1 MSWDGTFKY
10 EPVNPSKVNE
20 ILTEYKDQ
28 PVLGYILELY
38 RLIEYQ
44 RNLINQQEKQLI
56 ALKHSEAWKHYEKPD
71 QFYDPKTRQYSNKPL
86 KSSDNRSC

>member
-10 EPVNPSKVNE
+10 EPMNESRVNE
-20 ILTEYKDQ
+20 ILTIYKGQ
-28 PVLGYILELY
+28 PVLDYIIELY

-44 RNLINQQEKQLI
+44 RQLINQQEKQLI
-56 ALKHSEAWKHYEKPD
+56 ALKHHEAWKHYDKLD
-71 QFYDPKTRQYSNKPL
+71 DTYDAKTRQYSNRSP

>member
-20 ILTEYKDQ
+20 ILTEYRGQ
-28 PVLGYILELY
+28 PVLDYILELY
-38 RLIEYQ
+38 KLIEYQ

-56 ALKHSEAWKHYEKPD
+56 ALKHSEAWKHYDKSLEN
-71 QFYDPKTRQYSNKPL
+71 YDPKTRRYNS
-86 KSSDNRSC
+86 